1 MPVAPDPEG
10 APLGRTLALNA
21 YWLPLALQDAAL
33 LAIAVPAE
41 LVHFA
46 PTNYRNNYAVLVSL
60 VALVNTLLP
69 PVAGGISDRLR
80 RIGSQRRSIV
90 FVGAVLNVGGLALM
104 ARANSTLG
112 LGVFL
117 ILACVGQTVAVAA
130 YQAMLPE
137 NVARAAWGIASGV
150 RGAATLV
157 GTVAGLALA
166 SIAAPQTVFIVT
178 AALAATGALA
188 LLPLHETVRQEA
200 DHATI
205 RDWHDFIVVFIARS
219 FVTFGLTLLM
229 TFVLYFFRDVLHAGN
244 ASAGTGLVGLA
255 ALGGAAVSSIFLGR
269 LSDRFSRKIIVALAG
284 LPMTLAAVG
293 FAVFPRESDVLAF
306 AILFGLG
313 YGGVLSTGW
322 ALALDSMPQ
331 LGDVGRDLGI
341 WGLATHVPAV
351 IAPLIGAALLA
362 AYGGSI
368 DGYRALFA
376 LAALAFAIGSTSVL
390 AVRGKVRSGLP
401 KCNA

>member
-1 MPVAPDPEG
+1 MRVAPAPEE

-46 PTNYRNNYAVLVSL
+46 PTSYRNSYAVLVSL

-69 PVAGGISDRLR
+69 PVAGAISDRLR
-80 RIGSQRRSIV
+80 RFGRQRRSIV
-90 FVGAVLNVGGLALM
+90 FAGAVLNVGGLALM
-104 ARANSTLG
+104 ARANSALG
-112 LGVFL
+112 LGAFL
-117 ILACVGQTVAVAA
+117 ILACVGQTIAVAA

-137 NVARAAWGIASGV
+137 NVARTAWGIASGV

-188 LLPLHETVRQEA
+188 LLPLRETVRQEA

-205 RDWHDFIVVFIARS
+205 RDWHDFIVVFIGRS

-229 TFVLYFFRDVLHAGN
+229 TFVLYFFRDVLHTGN

-255 ALGGAAVSSIFLGR
+255 ALGGAAVSSILLGR
-269 LSDRFSRKIIVALAG
+269 LSDRFSRKVIVALAG
-284 LPMTLAAVG
+284 VPMTLAAAG
-293 FAVFPRESDVLAF
+293 FAIFPREHDVLAF
-306 AILFGLG
+306 ALLFGLG

-341 WGLATHVPAV
+341 WGLATHVPS
-351 IAPLIGAALLA
+351 ILAPLIGAALLA
-362 AYGGSI
+362 AYGGSLG
-368 DGYRALFA
+368 GYRALFA

-390 AVRGKVRSGLP
+390 AVRGKVLA